1 MSEATAPAVSRP
13 ARGGALLVA
22 AGILLSR
29 LSGLVRQRVF
39 GHFLGTGAAADA
51 YTAALRIP
59 NVLQNLLGEGV
70 LSASFIPVYASLR
83 AKGADREAR
92 AVAGAVA
99 GLVGLAA
106 GLFAVAGILATP
118 WLIDL
123 IAPGFKGETRQL
135 AIQLVQIFFP
145 GVSLLVLS
153 AYCLGVLN
161 SHRQFFLSYAAP
173 VLWNAA
179 IIAALLLGGAKWKL
193 GPFPLAVVAAWGM
206 VAGSALQLLIQ
217 VPAVLRLLGGPRA
230 FLGSIGLG
238 RGDANAKAVVGNFFP
253 VLVGRGVVQISA
265 YVDTFIASWLPV
277 GAIAS
282 MNFAQIIYMLPVS
295 LFGMSISAAALPAM
309 SESHGQSDEARNEA
323 LREQLRR
330 GLQQIAFPVIASAV
344 AFIALG
350 DVICAALYQSG
361 RFSGRDAAYVWA
373 ILAGY
378 SLGLLAQT
386 LGRLYSST
394 FYALR
399 DTQSPLRYAV
409 ARVSL
414 GAALGAASALWLPG
428 ALGISPRWGA
438 VGLTAAA
445 GLAAWVELIL
455 LRRGLARTIG
465 RVELDLGPQAK
476 LWLSALVAAGAG
488 WAVKIGLQR
497 APALLN
503 TPVPRAVLVLGAFG
517 AVYLAAALLLGAP
530 QAGAAMSRVRRIV
543 FRR

>member
-1 MSEATAPAVSRP
+1 MSEATAPAASRP

-83 AKGADREAR
+83 GRGQDSEAR
-92 AVAGAVA
+92 KVAGAVA

-106 GLFAVAGILATP
+106 GLFAVVGILATP

-135 AIQLVQIFFP
+135 AIQLVEIFFP

-161 SHRQFFLSYAAP
+161 SHRKFFLSYAAP

-179 IIAALLLGGAKWKL
+179 IVAALLLGGARWKL
-193 GPFPLAVVAAWGM
+193 GPFSLAVVAAWGM
-206 VAGSALQLLIQ
+206 VAGSALQLLVQ
-217 VPAVLRLLGGPRA
+217 LPAVLRLLGGPRA
-230 FLGSIGLG
+230 FFGSLGLG
-238 RGDANAKAVVGNFFP
+238 RGDPNVKAVVGNFFP
-253 VLVGRGVVQISA
+253 VLMGRGVVQISA
-265 YVDTFIASWLPV
+265 YVDTIIASWLPV

-282 MNFAQIIYMLPVS
+282 MNFAQIVYMLPVS

-309 SESHGQSDEARNEA
+309 SESHGQSDEARA
-323 LREQLRR
+323 AVLREQLHR
-330 GLQQIAFPVIASAV
+330 GLQHIAFPVVPSAV

-361 RFSGRDAAYVWA
+361 RFSSSDARYVWA

-378 SLGLLAQT
+378 SVGLLAQT

-409 ARVSL
+409 VRVTL
-414 GAALGAASALWLPG
+414 GAALGAAAALWLPA

-455 LRRGLARTIG
+455 LRRGLERYIG
-465 RVELDLGPQAK
+465 RVELDVGPQAK
-476 LWLSALVAAGAG
+476 LWFSALLGAAAG
-488 WAVKIGLQR
+488 WAVKVSLQR
-497 APALLN
+497 GPAALDG
-503 TPVPRAVLVLGAFG
+503 PWPRAIAVLGVFG
-517 AVYLAAALLLGAP
+517 VVYLAAALALRVP
-530 QAGAAMSRVRRIV
+530 QASDALARARSLVSRR
-543 FRR
+543 